1 MGKAEPE
8 FRKQAVERMEETKN
22 LGLLAKEL
30 GVCVRTLYRWKDRQ
44 LGREKKKVREPEPR
58 EKKLEGEIH
67 QLKQAL
73 AKRTLEVD
81 FFKGALQ
88 KVKARRQKSGDSG
101 EMASTTKS
109 EK

>member
-1 MGKAEPE
+1 
-8 FRKQAVERMEETKN
+8 
-22 LGLLAKEL
+22 
-30 GVCVRTLYRWKDRQ
+30 
-44 LGREKKKVREPEPR
+44 
-58 EKKLEGEIH
+58 
-67 QLKQAL
+67 
-73 AKRTLEVD
+73 VD